1 MYCLISLNGTPNAF
15 LFTMQDYPSI
25 SQIANKVLENNI
37 NVIFAVTHERIGTY
51 EKLKPFIEGSVVG
64 ELADDSA
71 NVVDLVKENYEVR
84 T

>member
-1 MYCLISLNGTPNAF
+1 M
-15 LFTMQDYPSI
+15 
-25 SQIANKVLENNI
+25 
-37 NVIFAVTHERIGTY
+37 THERIGTY

-84 T
+84 TWLMSFISSLDNRTKLNPL